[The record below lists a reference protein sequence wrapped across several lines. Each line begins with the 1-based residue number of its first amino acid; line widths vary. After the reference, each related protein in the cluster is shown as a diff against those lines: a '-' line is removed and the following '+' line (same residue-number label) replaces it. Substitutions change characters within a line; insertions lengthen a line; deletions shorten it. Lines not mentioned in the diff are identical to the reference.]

1 MKTFEEKW
9 TAWLDGQLTGRELS
23 EFEASL
29 PDKAAAEAEKTDARK
44 LGALLKRELGVSAL
58 ANEDF
63 FSHQVRERISESS
76 VPSAERETK
85 ASTWWTIPRLLWTGT
100 ASLAVFLIFT
110 IFVMREKNPAEE
122 SQYLTQILNARVDP
136 VVSPNATVS
145 IFEVKQDR
153 VTVLWTEGLQ
163 SLPADYAAKQPL
175 MGRSPAFLI
184 SFIALTIG
192 ATHALQGA
200 ETVWSGLVI
209 AENVAQPQPMP
220 PELTRIEGS
229 LKKFFGYN
237 QFEVIGQSQKT
248 LKTGQE
254 DWLATSKFFGLH
266 VDARGETEAGYVLN
280 LKLYKEKELLLE
292 TDTKLSK
299 RSPLV
304 IKGPQVGG
312 GQLLLVLVVQ

>member
-1 MKTFEEKW
+1 
-9 TAWLDGQLTGRELS
+9 
-23 EFEASL
+23 
-29 PDKAAAEAEKTDARK
+29 
-44 LGALLKRELGVSAL
+44 
-58 ANEDF
+58 
-63 FSHQVRERISESS
+63 
-76 VPSAERETK
+76 
-85 ASTWWTIPRLLWTGT
+85 
-100 ASLAVFLIFT
+100 
-110 IFVMREKNPAEE
+110 
-122 SQYLTQILNARVDP
+122 
-136 VVSPNATVS
+136 
-145 IFEVKQDR
+145 
-153 VTVLWTEGLQ
+153 
-163 SLPADYAAKQPL
+163 

-184 SFIALTIG
+184 SFIALMIG
-192 ATHALQGA
+192 AMPVLQGA

-209 AENVAQPQPMP
+209 AENVAQPQPIP
-220 PELTRIEGS
+220 PELTWIEGS

-237 QFEVIGQSQKT
+237 QFQVIGQSQKT